1 MEVIDE
7 VQYSCTWSWVKINT
21 LDICLGVNSPFG
33 TSPSAPLIVLT
44 IEHFIWCIYNQ
55 AIWDRRE
62 LTISLESDIGAS
74 NPILVPREQDINY
87 TVTKM

>member
-1 MEVIDE
+1 MEMIDG
-7 VQYSCTWSWVKINT
+7 VQYRRTWSWVKINT
-21 LDICLGVNSPFG
+21 LDTSLGVNSPFR
-33 TSPSAPLIVLT
+33 TSPTAPLIVLT
-44 IEHFIWCIYNQ
+44 TFLSRIYNQ